1 MLSDILHN
9 YFNLS
14 FLSVKNDDNYISS
27 IEILKIKEYIWL
39 IFKLC
44 LAIEFISGIICTMLY
59 ASTIF
64 YYIDVS

>member
-9 YFNLS
+9 YFNVS
-14 FLSVKNDDNYISS
+14 FLSAKNDNNYISS
-27 IEILKIKEYIWL
+27 IEMIMIKEYIWL

-44 LAIEFISGIICTMLY
+44 LAIEFISSIICTMLY
-59 ASTIF
+59 APTIF